1 LILEVIK
8 YTSVC
13 PCNSLML
20 FISLT
25 DSCCDRS
32 TNIQSYEGGSVSI
45 SCSYESEDQN
55 NLKYICRGKQPS
67 TCLQQALITSDNK
80 RKGRFR
86 LTDDKESRKF
96 TVNITSLTQEDSGSY
111 LCGVHRN
118 TGLDVFSA
126 AELEVK
132 VKPQARLTSG
142 SSLQDDVSSSS
153 FSVTITELKADDAGT
168 YWCGSDSQWSP
179 GNYTKIQL
187 LVGYEGGSVS
197 ISCSY
202 ESEDQN
208 NLKYICRGKQPSTCL
223 QQALITSDNT
233 HNAQFRLT
241 DDKESRKFTVNI
253 TSLTQE
259 DSGSYLCGVHRNTG
273 LDVFSAWCCVKSN
286 ILTGT
291 MGRPL
296 TMQCPYPPQ
305 HETNRKFLCKGDQHN
320 NCTDMVTSQTSG
332 QTDLR
337 FTLQDDV
344 SSSSFSVTITELKA
358 DDAGTYW
365 CGSDSQ
371 WSPGNYTKIQE
382 GEEALGNIASVIGQ
396 VEHRSEQSQE
406 VVEGASAP
414 GSPGALGFCPGEGA
428 SLVFTTTL
436 SDLSSVDAGKYWCG
450 VTRTGKDTYTEVRL
464 EVDIL
469 LCDCCC
475 YSNIDQDTS
484 VCPCNSLMLFISL
497 TDSCC
502 DRSTNIQSYE
512 GGSVSISCSYES
524 EDQNNLKY
532 ICRGKQPSTCLQQ
545 ALITSD
551 NTQNAQ
557 FRLTDD
563 KESRK
568 FTVNITSLTQ
578 EDSGS
583 YLCGVHRNT
592 GLDVFSAAELE
603 VKGQAVQITAR
614 VRLRG

>member
-1 LILEVIK
+1 MDGSFYSNIDQD
-8 YTSVC
+8 TSVC

-132 VKPQARLTSG
+132 
-142 SSLQDDVSSSS
+142 
-153 FSVTITELKADDAGT
+153 E
-168 YWCGSDSQWSP
+168 
-179 GNYTKIQL
+179 
-187 LVGYEGGSVS
+187 
-197 ISCSY
+197 
-202 ESEDQN
+202 
-208 NLKYICRGKQPSTCL
+208 
-223 QQALITSDNT
+223 
-233 HNAQFRLT
+233 
-241 DDKESRKFTVNI
+241 
-253 TSLTQE
+253 
-259 DSGSYLCGVHRNTG
+259 
-273 LDVFSAWCCVKSN
+273 WCCVKSN

-305 HETNRKFLCKGDQHN
+305 HETNRKFLCKGDQRN

-371 WSPGNYTKIQE
+371 WSPGNYTKIQLLVVFPTSTVISTTIVE
-382 GEEALGNIASVIGQ
+382 TVRSQQPISTHIPSKPLKDPSLFHSVVFIVPAVLLPILIFALVIVCKYKCYKEQGGGVNMNRNKTKAADAEEAMGGADIYEN
-396 VEHRSEQSQE
+396 QE
-406 VVEGASAP
+406 VVA
-414 GSPGALGFCPGEGA
+414 GSMKG
-428 SLVFTTTL
+428 
-436 SDLSSVDAGKYWCG
+436 SSK
-450 VTRTGKDTYTEVRL
+450 
-464 EVDIL
+464 
-469 LCDCCC
+469 
-475 YSNIDQDTS
+475 
-484 VCPCNSLMLFISL
+484 
-497 TDSCC
+497 
-502 DRSTNIQSYE
+502 
-512 GGSVSISCSYES
+512 
-524 EDQNNLKY
+524 
-532 ICRGKQPSTCLQQ
+532 KQSTCHQYVDTGGDQQ
-545 ALITSD
+545 DSIY
-551 NTQNAQ
+551 QN
-557 FRLTDD
+557 FNITDD
-563 KESRK
+563 IYCNEFYS
-568 FTVNITSLTQ
+568 
-578 EDSGS
+578 
-583 YLCGVHRNT
+583 
-592 GLDVFSAAELE
+592 
-603 VKGQAVQITAR
+603 KGEKR
-614 VRLRG
+614 